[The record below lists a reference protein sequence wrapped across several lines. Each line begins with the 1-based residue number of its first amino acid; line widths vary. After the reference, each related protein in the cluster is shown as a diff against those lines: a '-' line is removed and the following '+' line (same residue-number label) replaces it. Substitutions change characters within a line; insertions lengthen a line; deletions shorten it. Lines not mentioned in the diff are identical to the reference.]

1 MYFLDEDLDKPE
13 FDEKEINIDDD
24 MEMYSSYLHRK
35 VREHFYSKY
44 TCCAC
49 KVQVFLLLMLR
60 TN

>member
-44 TCCAC
+44 PCCAC
-49 KVQVFLLLMLR
+49 KVQAFLL
-60 TN
+60 